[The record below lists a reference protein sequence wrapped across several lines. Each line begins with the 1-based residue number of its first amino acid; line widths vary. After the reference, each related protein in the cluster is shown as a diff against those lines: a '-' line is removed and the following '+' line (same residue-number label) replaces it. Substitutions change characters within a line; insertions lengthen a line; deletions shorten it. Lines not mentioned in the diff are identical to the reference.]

1 MSGREKRPVERDE
14 CILAI
19 LGYKIERRPLI
30 GPEIASSGYFMA
42 TCESGMKVGA

>member
-1 MSGREKRPVERDE
+1 MSRREKRPLELDE
-14 CILAI
+14 CLWAT
-19 LGYKIERRPLI
+19 LGHKIERRPLI